1 MNTIIENQFIEAL
14 ARAFPRS
21 EKQLNA
27 LQQSDAEI
35 LKVSEN
41 GPWLALTMDSIAEEI
56 ESGLYADPYLAGWM
70 TVMVNASDLA
80 AVGADPLG
88 LLLNETLPASADDS
102 FLQDLQRGIAEAS
115 AISGLPVL
123 GGDTNVA
130 NHTELSACAIGI
142 LPENRY
148 LSRIGCRPNELLYA
162 SGRLGAGNAF
172 AFAQLQGLVS
182 NGEFKPQ
189 PHFKQAKVIRQ
200 FATCCMDTSDGFIA
214 TVDQLMRLNHLGF
227 DVRQPMETFL
237 HPAALQIAVQFGV
250 PQSAFLAGIHGEF
263 ELIFTIPASKNTAF
277 LQQAKQ
283 IKWQPILLG
292 KVSAHQGLRL
302 NMAGRTV
309 QPDTAFIRNLFDHR
323 RGRIE
328 QYIQEIIEY
337 LTNLEKGA

>member
-1 MNTIIENQFIEAL
+1 MKSIIENQFIETL

-35 LKVSEN
+35 LKLSEN

-88 LLLNETLPASADDS
+88 LLLNETLSASTDDR
-102 FLQDLQRGIAEAS
+102 FLQNLQHGLADAAIAG
-115 AISGLPVL
+115 GLPIL
-123 GGDTNVA
+123 GGDTNRA

-148 LSRIGCRPNELLYA
+148 LSRIGCQAKDLLFA
-162 SGRLGAGNAF
+162 SGLLGSGNAF
-172 AFAQLQGLVS
+172 AFTRLQGL
-182 NGEFKPQ
+182 EFDDKFLPQ
-189 PHFKQAKVIRQ
+189 PRFAQAKIIRQ

-214 TVDQLMRLNHLGF
+214 TVDQLMRLNHIGF
-227 DVRQPMETFL
+227 DVRQPPETFL
-237 HPAALQIAVQFGV
+237 HPMALQIAAQFGV
-250 PQSAFLAGIHGEF
+250 PKSAFLAGIHGEF
-263 ELIFTIPASKNTAF
+263 ELIFTIPPEKKTAF
-277 LQQAKQ
+277 LQQANQ
-283 IKWQPILLG
+283 IRWQPILLG
-292 KVSAHQGLRL
+292 EVSTHQELRL
-302 NMAGRTV
+302 NMAGRTIR
-309 QPDTAFIRNLFDHR
+309 PDTAFIRNLFDQR
-323 RGRIE
+323 RGQIK